1 MSKFFILRPI
11 FASVIAIVMT
21 LAGLVALKTLPIAQ
35 YPQIAP
41 PTVTITATY
50 PGASAETLAKTVAA
64 PIEEQL
70 SGIENLL
77 YFNSSS
83 NSANGQVTITV
94 TFQIGSDGDKGQTDT
109 NNRVQIALSRLPQEV
124 QRQGVTVLKKSNDIL
139 FAAAFYS
146 KDPKNRVDTLKISN
160 YVTINVLDEIKRVP
174 GVSDAINFIARDY
187 SMRIWLNTQRMA
199 QLGVT
204 PADVQQAVQAQNNQ
218 YAAGRI
224 GAEPAPD
231 DQQLT
236 YTVTTKGRLL
246 TAEEF
251 GNIVLRSSGPGGTLR
266 LKDVARVELGAQS
279 YDAVSYLDDEPGI
292 PIGVFLQSGANALEV
307 AQGVKAK
314 LAELSANFPEG
325 VTYSIPFDTTLF
337 VKASITEVVH
347 TFIEAAVLV
356 VLVVFV
362 FLQSWRATLIPAVAV
377 PVSLIGTFAGLYM
390 FGFSINTLTLFA
402 MVLAIGIVVDD
413 AIVVLENVE
422 RLITEEKLSPLSA
435 SIEAM
440 REVQGA
446 VVAIVL
452 VLCAVFIPVA
462 FLGGIAGQLYKQF
475 AVTVAISVVLSGV
488 VALTLTPALCALL
501 LKPHD
506 QEEKKGKFFTWF
518 NKTFDKVTGGY
529 MHFVERGLKHRV
541 VSVLIFVGIL
551 VVVGLLFWR
560 VPGSFVPAEDQGYI
574 IVSVQLPDAAS
585 LKRTVETSKKLRE
598 LLKDDQAIQNMFIIN
613 GFDFIAGGNKTS
625 AATIFFPLKD
635 YSKRKE
641 TAQELVA
648 KTFGTN
654 AKITDGLILAF
665 NPPSIQG
672 LGSAGGYEVYV
683 QDRTTAASPAELQK
697 VMTTF
702 IAELQKDPLLGPQNT
717 FFRPT
722 VPQLQV
728 DVDRPKAVALGVSIQ
743 DAYVA
748 LQATMGA
755 FYINDFNISGR
766 TFRVQMQA
774 DTPFRSKPD
783 DLGNVYVRATN
794 AQALQ
799 QTTGSTATQAPGIT
813 SNMIP
818 LKAILDVKTV
828 IGAEQLERY
837 NGFLAAKIFGS
848 GKPGVASGEALRAV
862 EKVAAKTLPPG
873 YQIEWTGQA
882 FQEKRTGSA
891 SIFAFGLAIIMVYLI
906 LAALYERWGLPAAVL
921 LAVPFALTGALGF
934 VWLRGMDNDIYFQIG
949 LVVLIGLAAKNAI
962 LIVEFAEQALL
973 EGQTRFEAAM
983 TAARLR
989 FRPIVMT
996 SLAFVLGVAPL
1007 VIATGA
1013 GAGSRQ
1019 SMGTGV
1025 FGGMILAT
1033 FIAPI
1038 FIPLF
1043 FTLLARTP
1051 KAKEVHEMQRKKK
1064 EAQEAMHAAEER
1076 YLGTEEDQEA
1086 DRKAKEDAK
1095 HAKEEAKHARET
1107 RAHPPAGTPPS
1118 DQGGDRG

>member
-11 FASVIAIVMT
+11 FASVIAIILV

-35 YPQIAP
+35 YPEIAP

-50 PGASAETLAKTVAA
+50 PGASSETLSKTVAA

-77 YFNSSS
+77 YFSSTS
-83 NSANGQVTITV
+83 NSANGQVTITA
-94 TFQIGSDGDKGQTDT
+94 TFEIGSDGNKAQTDV
-109 NNRVQIALSRLPQEV
+109 NNRVQIANSRLPTEV

-139 FAAAFYS
+139 FVA
-146 KDPKNRVDTLKISN
+146 TLQSDSDDKPIDILTVSN
-160 YVTINVLDEIKRVP
+160 FVTINLLDEIKRVP
-174 GVSDAINFIARDY
+174 GVSDALNVTARDY
-187 SMRIWLNTQRMA
+187 SMRIWLNVEKMA

-204 PADVQQAVQAQNNQ
+204 PADVQTAIAAQNNQ

-224 GAEPAPD
+224 GSEPSPK
-231 DQQLT
+231 DQTLT

-246 TAEEF
+246 DAAQF
-251 GNIVLRSSGPGGTLR
+251 GEIVLRSNGPGGTLR
-266 LKDVARVELGAQS
+266 VKDIARVELGAQS
-279 YDAVSYLDDEPGI
+279 YDASSFVRERPGI
-292 PIGVFLQSGANALEV
+292 PVLVFLQTGANALDVQKAVIAKLEQLKPSFP
-307 AQGVKAK
+307 QGV
-314 LAELSANFPEG
+314 
-325 VTYSIPFDTTLF
+325 VYTIPFDTTTF
-337 VKASITEVVH
+337 VRASITEVVH

-362 FLQSWRATLIPAVAV
+362 FLQTWRATLIPAVAV
-377 PVSLIGTFAGLYM
+377 PVSLIGTFAGLFV

-422 RLITEEKLSPLSA
+422 RLMREEKLTPVA
-435 SIEAM
+435 AAIEAM

-446 VVAIVL
+446 VVAIIL

-475 AVTVAISVVLSGV
+475 AVTVAIAVVLSGI
-488 VALTLTPALCALL
+488 VALTLTPALCAIL
-501 LKPHD
+501 LK
-506 QEEKKGKFFTWF
+506 QEEKEPPKYFRWF
-518 NKTFDKVTGGY
+518 NKGFAKLTGGY
-529 MHFVERGLKHRV
+529 LHFVERGLKHRAV
-541 VSVLIFVGIL
+541 TMVIFGL
-551 VVVGLLFWR
+551 VVALVVFLFWK
-560 VPGSFVPAEDQGYI
+560 VPGSFVPAEDQGYVI
-574 IVSVQLPDAAS
+574 TSVQLPDGAS
-585 LKRTVETSKKLRE
+585 LKRTQRTTAQLRG
-598 LLKDDQAIQNMFIIN
+598 LVGDNDAIESILTIN
-613 GFDFIAGGNKTS
+613 GFDFIAGGNKTN
-625 AATIFFPLKD
+625 AATMFFPLKD
-635 YSKRKE
+635 YSKRKIS
-641 TAQELVA
+641 AQQLVGIL
-648 KTFGTN
+648 FGAN
-654 AKITDGLILAF
+654 GRIGDGLVLAF
-665 NPPSIQG
+665 NPPAIRG

-683 QDRTTAASPAELQK
+683 QDRTSSANPQALQE
-697 VMTTF
+697 VMTKF
-702 IAELQKDPLLGPQNT
+702 IADLQKDPRLGSQNT

-728 DVDRPKAVALGVSIQ
+728 DLDREKALALGVSVT
-743 DAYVA
+743 DAYAA
-748 LQATMGA
+748 LQATMGSL
-755 FYINDFNISGR
+755 YVNDFNLSGR
-766 TFRVQMQA
+766 TFRVQLQA
-774 DTPFRSKPD
+774 DAPYRSKPED
-783 DLGNVYVRATN
+783 IGNVYVRST
-794 AQALQ
+794 
-799 QTTGSTATQAPGIT
+799 TTGTQAAAGQSQVGIT

-818 LKAILDVKTV
+818 LKSLITVKTV

-837 NGFLAAKIFGS
+837 NGFLAAKIFGN
-848 GKPGVASGEALRAV
+848 GKPGVASGDAIKAV
-862 EKVAAKTLPPG
+862 EEVAAKSLPQG
-873 YQIEWTGQA
+873 YQIEWTAQA
-882 FQEKRTGSA
+882 YQEKRTGSA

-921 LAVPFALTGALGF
+921 LAVPFALTGAIGF
-934 VWLRGMDNDIYFQIG
+934 VFLRGMDNDIYFQIG

-973 EGQTRFEAAM
+973 EGQSRFDAAM
-983 TAARLR
+983 TAAKLR

-996 SLAFVLGVAPL
+996 SLAFVLGVFPL

-1051 KAKEVHEMQRKKK
+1051 KPKEVEEAQREK
-1064 EAQEAMHAAEER
+1064 EAAHKAMHAN
-1076 YLGTEEDQEA
+1076 EDGQG
-1086 DRKAKEDAK
+1086 DDKEPTPEGG
-1095 HAKEEAKHARET
+1095 HA
-1107 RAHPPAGTPPS
+1107 
-1118 DQGGDRG
+1118 